1 MKNIGDEFNIEKL
14 TDLPNI
20 GKVLNEQLS
29 KINVT
34 DVVTLKKL
42 GSQKVYLKLKSLKA
56 PDRFYCIQMLY
67 SLEGAIQ
74 GVPYTKLSSEK
85 KTELLNFFRT
95 NK

>member
-1 MKNIGDEFNIEKL
+1 MDRL

-20 GKVLNEQLS
+20 GKVLNEQLA
-29 KINVT
+29 KIDIT
-34 DVVTLKKL
+34 DAATLKKL
-42 GSQKVYLKLKSLKA
+42 GSQKTFLKLKSLQV

-74 GVPYTKLSSEK
+74 GVSYTKLSDDK
-85 KTELLNFFRT
+85 KSELLNFFRE

>member
-42 GSQKVYLKLKSLKA
+42 GSQKAYLKLKSLKV

-67 SLEGAIQ
+67 SLEGVIQ

-85 KTELLNFFRT
+85 KMELLNFFRT